1 MNKLGDLI
9 VLSGPSGVGK
19 STLVGK
25 LREALPE
32 LEFSISCTT
41 RSPRG
46 SEQHGVEYYF
56 LSREEFDAKRE
67 NGEFIE
73 SANVFSN
80 SYGTLKSEVLDRLRR
95 GAQVV
100 LDIDVQGA
108 LQIRKAA
115 ESDDELKRAALFVM
129 IAPPDLETLRQRLT
143 GRATDSAEQVAQ
155 RLAKAQS
162 ELQNFRSYDY
172 LVVND
177 DLEKAADDLLAVFKS
192 AGTRT
197 QTIKEELFV

>member
-177 DLEKAADDLLAVFKS
+177 DLEKAADDLLAVFKA

>member
-46 SEQHGVEYYF
+46 TEQHGVEYYF
-56 LSREEFDAKRE
+56 LTREEFDAKRE

-115 ESDDELKRAALFVM
+115 ESDEELKQAALFVM
-129 IAPPDLETLRQRLT
+129 IAPPDLDTLKTRLT
-143 GRATDSAEQVAQ
+143 GRATDSAEQVAP

-162 ELQNFRSYDY
+162 ELQNFRSYDF
-172 LVVND
+172 LIVND
-177 DLEKAADDLLAVFKS
+177 DLEKAADDLLSVFKV
-192 AGTRT
+192 AKTRT
-197 QTIKEELFV
+197 QTIREELFV

>member
-80 SYGTLKSEVLDRLRR
+80 SYGTLKSD
-95 GAQVV
+95 
-100 LDIDVQGA
+100 
-108 LQIRKAA
+108 KC
-115 ESDDELKRAALFVM
+115 
-129 IAPPDLETLRQRLT
+129 
-143 GRATDSAEQVAQ
+143 
-155 RLAKAQS
+155 
-162 ELQNFRSYDY
+162 
-172 LVVND
+172 
-177 DLEKAADDLLAVFKS
+177 
-192 AGTRT
+192 
-197 QTIKEELFV
+197 

>member
-162 ELQNFRSYDY
+162 ELLNFRSYDY

-177 DLEKAADDLLAVFKS
+177 DLEKAADDLLAVFKA

>member
-1 MNKLGDLI
+1 MKKLGDLI

-25 LREALPE
+25 LKQSLPA

-41 RSPRG
+41 RAPRG
-46 SEQHGVEYYF
+46 SEQNGVEYYF
-56 LSREEFDAKRE
+56 LSQEEFDAKRR
-67 NGEFIE
+67 NNEFIE
-73 SANVFSN
+73 SADVFSH
-80 SYGTLKSEVLDRLRR
+80 SYGTLKSEVIDRIRR
-95 GAQVV
+95 GVQVV

-115 ESDDELKRAALFVM
+115 LEDEILKRTAAFVM
-129 IAPPDLETLRQRLT
+129 IAPPDLETLKTRLS

-162 ELQNFRSYDY
+162 ELQNFRHYDY

-177 DLEKAADDLLAVFKS
+177 DLEKASEDLLAVFKAAS
-192 AGTRT
+192 LRSS
-197 QTIKEELFV
+197 TIDEELFV

>member
-25 LREALPE
+25 LREELPE

-46 SEQHGVEYYF
+46 TEQHGVEYYF
-56 LSREEFDAKRE
+56 LTREEFDAKRE

-115 ESDDELKRAALFVM
+115 KSDDELKRAAIFVM
-129 IAPPDLETLRQRLT
+129 IAPPDLETLEKRLT
-143 GRATDSAEQVAQ
+143 GRATDSAEQVSQ

-162 ELQNFRSYDY
+162 ELQNFRSYDF

-177 DLEKAADDLLAVFKS
+177 DLEKASSDLLAVFR
-192 AGTRT
+192 AARTRT
-197 QTIKEELFV
+197 QTIREELFV

>member
-162 ELQNFRSYDY
+162 ELQNFRSYDF
-172 LVVND
+172 LIVND
-177 DLEKAADDLLAVFKS
+177 DLEKASDDLLAVFK
-192 AGTRT
+192 AAKTRT
-197 QTIKEELFV
+197 QTIREELFV

>member
-1 MNKLGDLI
+1 MDKLGDLI

-25 LREALPE
+25 LMEKLPQ

-41 RSPRG
+41 RAPRG
-46 SEQHGVEYYF
+46 NEQHGVEYYF
-56 LSREEFDAKRE
+56 LTRGEFDLKRQ
-67 NGEFIE
+67 NNEFIE
-73 SANVFSN
+73 SADVFSN
-80 SYGTLKSEVLDRLRR
+80 SYGTLKSEVIDRIKR

-115 ESDDELKRAALFVM
+115 QSDEILNQSVLFVM
-129 IAPPDLETLRQRLT
+129 IAPPDLDTLKKRLS

-162 ELQNFRSYDY
+162 ELQHFRSYDY
-172 LVVND
+172 LIVND
-177 DLEKAADDLLAVFKS
+177 DLERAAAELLAVFN
-192 AGTRT
+192 AAAART
-197 QTIKEELFV
+197 STIKEDLFQ

>member
-25 LREALPE
+25 LREELPE

-46 SEQHGVEYYF
+46 TEQHGVEYYF
-56 LSREEFDAKRE
+56 LTREEFDAKRE

-115 ESDDELKRAALFVM
+115 ESDDELKRAAIFVM
-129 IAPPDLETLRQRLT
+129 IAPPNLETLEKRLT
-143 GRATDSAEQVAQ
+143 GRATDSAEQVSQ

-162 ELQNFRSYDY
+162 ELQNFRSYDF

-177 DLEKAADDLLAVFKS
+177 NLEKASSDLLAVFR
-192 AGTRT
+192 AARTRT
-197 QTIKEELFV
+197 QTIREELFV

>member
-1 MNKLGDLI
+1 MDKLGDLI

-25 LREALPE
+25 LMEKLPQ

-41 RSPRG
+41 RAPRG

-56 LSREEFDAKRE
+56 LTREEFDRKRE
-67 NGEFIE
+67 NNEFIE
-73 SANVFSN
+73 SADVFSN
-80 SYGTLKSEVLDRLRR
+80 SYGTLKSEVIDRLKR

-108 LQIRKAA
+108 LQIKKAA
-115 ESDDELKRAALFVM
+115 QSDEILKKSVLFVM
-129 IAPPDLETLRQRLT
+129 IAPPDLDTLKVRLS
-143 GRATDSAEQVAQ
+143 GRATDSAEQIAQ

-162 ELQNFRSYDY
+162 ELQHFRSYDY
-172 LVVND
+172 LIVND
-177 DLEKAADDLLAVFKS
+177 DIDRAAAELLAVFNS
-192 AGTRT
+192 AAART
-197 QTIKEELFV
+197 STLKEELFV

>member
-1 MNKLGDLI
+1 MDKLGDLI

-19 STLVGK
+19 STLVGL
-25 LREALPE
+25 LRQQLPD

-41 RSPRG
+41 RAPRG
-46 SEQHGVEYYF
+46 TEQNGVEYYF
-56 LSREEFDAKRE
+56 LSREEFDKKRQ
-67 NGEFIE
+67 NNEFIE
-73 SANVFSN
+73 SADVFSN
-80 SYGTLKSEVLDRLRR
+80 SYGTLKSEVIDRLKR

-115 ESDDELKRAALFVM
+115 ESDEILQKTALFVM
-129 IAPPDLETLRQRLT
+129 IAPPNLETLKTRLA

-177 DLEKAADDLLAVFKS
+177 DLEKAAKELFSIFLAAS
-192 AGTRT
+192 ART
-197 QTIKEELFV
+197 STIEEELFV

>member
-162 ELQNFRSYDY
+162 ELLNFRSYDF
-172 LVVND
+172 LIVND
-177 DLEKAADDLLAVFKS
+177 DLEKASDDLLAVFK
-192 AGTRT
+192 AAKTRT
-197 QTIKEELFV
+197 QTIREELFV

>member
-46 SEQHGVEYYF
+46 TEQHGVEYYF
-56 LSREEFDAKRE
+56 LTREEFDAKRE

-115 ESDDELKRAALFVM
+115 ESDEELKQAALFVM
-129 IAPPDLETLRQRLT
+129 IAPPDLDTLKTRLT
-143 GRATDSAEQVAQ
+143 GRATDSAEQVTQ

-162 ELQNFRSYDY
+162 ELQNFRSYDF

-177 DLEKAADDLLAVFKS
+177 DLEKAADDLLSVFK
-192 AGTRT
+192 AAKTRT
-197 QTIKEELFV
+197 QTIREELFV

>member
-1 MNKLGDLI
+1 MDKLGDLI

-25 LREALPE
+25 LREQLPN

-41 RSPRG
+41 RAPRG
-46 SEQHGVEYYF
+46 TEQNGVEYYF
-56 LSREEFDAKRE
+56 LTREEFDKKRQ
-67 NGEFIE
+67 NNEFIE
-73 SANVFSN
+73 SADVFSN
-80 SYGTLKSEVLDRLRR
+80 SYGTLKSEVIDRLKR

-115 ESDDELKRAALFVM
+115 ESDDILKKTALFVM
-129 IAPPDLETLRQRLT
+129 IAPPDLETLKTRLS

-177 DLEKAADDLLAVFKS
+177 DLEKAAAELLAVFTS
-192 AGTRT
+192 ASART
-197 QTIKEELFV
+197 STITEELFV

>member
-25 LREALPE
+25 LREKLPA

-41 RSPRG
+41 RAPRG
-46 SEQHGVEYYF
+46 TEQNGVEYYF
-56 LSREEFDAKRE
+56 LSRDEFDKKRQ
-67 NGEFIE
+67 NNEFIE
-73 SANVFSN
+73 SADVFAN
-80 SYGTLKSEVLDRLRR
+80 SYGTLKSEVIDRIKR

-108 LQIRKAA
+108 LQIKKAA
-115 ESDDELKRAALFVM
+115 ENDDILKKTVLFVM
-129 IAPPDLETLRQRLT
+129 IAPPDLEILKTRLA
-143 GRATDSAEQVAQ
+143 GRATDSAEQVAL

-177 DLEKAADDLLAVFKS
+177 DLEKAANELLSIFIAAS
-192 AGTRT
+192 TRT
-197 QTIKEELFV
+197 STVTEELFV

>member
-25 LREALPE
+25 LREELPE

-46 SEQHGVEYYF
+46 TEQHGVEYYF
-56 LSREEFDAKRE
+56 LTREEFDAKRE

-115 ESDDELKRAALFVM
+115 ESDDELKRAAIFVM
-129 IAPPDLETLRQRLT
+129 IAPPDLETLKKRLT
-143 GRATDSAEQVAQ
+143 GRATDSAEQVSQ

-162 ELQNFRSYDY
+162 ELQNFRSYDF

-177 DLEKAADDLLAVFKS
+177 ELEKASSDLLAVFR
-192 AGTRT
+192 AARTRT
-197 QTIKEELFV
+197 QTIREELFV

>member
-1 MNKLGDLI
+1 MNKTGDLI

-25 LREALPE
+25 LKESLPE

-41 RSPRG
+41 RAPRG
-46 SEQHGVEYYF
+46 SEQHGKEYYF
-56 LSREEFDAKRE
+56 LTQEEFEAKRR
-67 NGEFIE
+67 NNEFIE
-73 SANVFSN
+73 SADVFSH
-80 SYGTLKSEVLDRLRR
+80 SYGTLKSEVTDRLKR
-95 GAQVV
+95 GVQVV

-115 ESDDELKRAALFVM
+115 LEDELLRKAALFVM
-129 IAPPDLETLRQRLT
+129 IAPPDLDTLRTRLS

-177 DLEKAADDLLAVFKS
+177 DLEKASADLLTVFRSAGLRTSVIEDDL
-192 AGTRT
+192 
-197 QTIKEELFV
+197 FV

>member
-25 LREALPE
+25 LREELPE

-46 SEQHGVEYYF
+46 TEQHGVEYYF
-56 LSREEFDAKRE
+56 LTREEFDAKRE

-115 ESDDELKRAALFVM
+115 ESDDELKRAAIFVM
-129 IAPPDLETLRQRLT
+129 IAPPDLETLEKRLT
-143 GRATDSAEQVAQ
+143 GRATDSAEQVSQ

-162 ELQNFRSYDY
+162 ELQNFRSYDF

-177 DLEKAADDLLAVFKS
+177 DLEKASSDLLAVFR
-192 AGTRT
+192 AARTRT
-197 QTIKEELFV
+197 QTVREELFV

>member
-25 LREALPE
+25 LREELPE

-46 SEQHGVEYYF
+46 TEQHGVEYYF
-56 LSREEFDAKRE
+56 LTREEFDAKRE
-67 NGEFIE
+67 NGEFID

-115 ESDDELKRAALFVM
+115 KSDDELKRAAIFVM
-129 IAPPDLETLRQRLT
+129 IAPPDLETLEKRLT
-143 GRATDSAEQVAQ
+143 GRATDSAEQVSQ

-162 ELQNFRSYDY
+162 ELQNFRSYDF

-177 DLEKAADDLLAVFKS
+177 DLEKASSDLLAVFR
-192 AGTRT
+192 AARTRT
-197 QTIKEELFV
+197 QTIREELFV

>member
-108 LQIRKAA
+108 LQIRKADK
-115 ESDDELKRAALFVM
+115 SDDELKRAALFVM

-177 DLEKAADDLLAVFKS
+177 DLEKAADDLLAVFKA

>member
-1 MNKLGDLI
+1 MDKLGDLI

-25 LREALPE
+25 LREQLPN

-41 RSPRG
+41 RAPRG
-46 SEQHGVEYYF
+46 TEQNGVEYYF
-56 LSREEFDAKRE
+56 LTREEFDKKRQ
-67 NGEFIE
+67 NNEFIE
-73 SANVFSN
+73 SADVFSN
-80 SYGTLKSEVLDRLRR
+80 SYGTLKSEVIDRLKR

-115 ESDDELKRAALFVM
+115 ENDDILKKTALFVM
-129 IAPPDLETLRQRLT
+129 IAPPDLETLKTRLS

-177 DLEKAADDLLAVFKS
+177 DLEKAAAELLAVFTS
-192 AGTRT
+192 ASART
-197 QTIKEELFV
+197 STITEELFV

>member
-1 MNKLGDLI
+1 MKKLGDLI

-25 LREALPE
+25 LKQSLPA

-41 RSPRG
+41 RAPRG
-46 SEQHGVEYYF
+46 SEQNGVEYYF
-56 LSREEFDAKRE
+56 LSQEEFDAKRR
-67 NGEFIE
+67 NNEFIE
-73 SANVFSN
+73 SADVFSH
-80 SYGTLKSEVLDRLRR
+80 SYGTLKSEVIDRIRR
-95 GAQVV
+95 GVQVV

-115 ESDDELKRAALFVM
+115 LEDEILKRTATFVM
-129 IAPPDLETLRQRLT
+129 IAPPDLETLKSRLS

-162 ELQNFRSYDY
+162 ELQNFRHYDY

-177 DLEKAADDLLAVFKS
+177 DLEKASEDLLAVFKAAS
-192 AGTRT
+192 LRSS
-197 QTIKEELFV
+197 TIDEELFV

>member
-162 ELQNFRSYDY
+162 ELQNFRSYDF

-177 DLEKAADDLLAVFKS
+177 DLEKASEDLLAVFKA

>member
-1 MNKLGDLI
+1 MDKLGDLI

-25 LREALPE
+25 LREQLPN

-41 RSPRG
+41 RAPRG
-46 SEQHGVEYYF
+46 TEQNGVEYYF
-56 LSREEFDAKRE
+56 LTREEFDKKRQ
-67 NGEFIE
+67 NNEFIE
-73 SANVFSN
+73 SADVFSN
-80 SYGTLKSEVLDRLRR
+80 SYGTLKSEVIDRLKR

-115 ESDDELKRAALFVM
+115 ESDDILKKTALFVM
-129 IAPPDLETLRQRLT
+129 IAPPDLETLKTRLS
-143 GRATDSAEQVAQ
+143 GRATDSAEQVTQ

-177 DLEKAADDLLAVFKS
+177 DLEKAAAELLAVFTS
-192 AGTRT
+192 ASART
-197 QTIKEELFV
+197 STITEELFV

>member
-19 STLVGK
+19 STLVGR
-25 LREALPE
+25 LREELPA

-46 SEQHGVEYYF
+46 TEQHGVEYYF
-56 LSREEFDAKRE
+56 LTREEFDAKRE

-115 ESDDELKRAALFVM
+115 ESDDELKRAAIFVM
-129 IAPPDLETLRQRLT
+129 IAPPDLETLKKRLT

-162 ELQNFRSYDY
+162 ELQNFRSYDF

-177 DLEKAADDLLAVFKS
+177 DLDKASDDLLAVFK
-192 AGTRT
+192 AAKTRT
-197 QTIKEELFV
+197 QTIREELFV

>member
-46 SEQHGVEYYF
+46 TEQHGVEYYF
-56 LSREEFDAKRE
+56 LTREEFDAKRE

-115 ESDDELKRAALFVM
+115 ESDEELKQAALFVM
-129 IAPPDLETLRQRLT
+129 IAPPDLDTLKTRLT

-162 ELQNFRSYDY
+162 ELQNFRSYDF

-177 DLEKAADDLLAVFKS
+177 DLEKAADDLLSVFK
-192 AGTRT
+192 AAKTRT
-197 QTIKEELFV
+197 QTIREELFV

>member
-25 LREALPE
+25 LREKLPD

-41 RSPRG
+41 RAPRG
-46 SEQHGVEYYF
+46 TEQNGVEYYF
-56 LSREEFDAKRE
+56 LSREEFDQKRL
-67 NGEFIE
+67 NNEFIE
-73 SANVFSN
+73 SADVFTN
-80 SYGTLKSEVLDRLRR
+80 SYGTLKSEVIDRIKR

-115 ESDDELKRAALFVM
+115 ESDEVLKKTVIFVM
-129 IAPPDLETLRQRLT
+129 IAPPDWDTLKKRLS
-143 GRATDSAEQVAQ
+143 GRATDSEEQVAL

-177 DLEKAADDLLAVFKS
+177 DLDKAAGELLSIFTA
-192 AGTRT
+192 AAIRT
-197 QTIKEELFV
+197 STVTEELFV

>member
-46 SEQHGVEYYF
+46 TEQHGVEYYF
-56 LSREEFDAKRE
+56 LTREEFDAKRE

-80 SYGTLKSEVLDRLRR
+80 SYGTLKSEVIDRLKR

-115 ESDDELKRAALFVM
+115 ENDDILKKTALFVM
-129 IAPPDLETLRQRLT
+129 IAPPDLETLKTRLS

-177 DLEKAADDLLAVFKS
+177 DLEKAAAELLAVFTS
-192 AGTRT
+192 ASART
-197 QTIKEELFV
+197 STITEELFV

>member
-25 LREALPE
+25 LIEQKPDV
-32 LEFSISCTT
+32 EFSISCTT
-41 RSPRG
+41 RAPRG
-46 SEQHGVEYYF
+46 TEKHGVEYYF
-56 LSREEFDAKRE
+56 LTREEFDAKRK
-67 NGEFIE
+67 NNEFIE
-73 SANVFSN
+73 SADVFSN
-80 SYGTLKSEVLDRLRR
+80 SYGTLKSEVIDRLKR

-115 ESDDELKRAALFVM
+115 ESDDILKCTAVFVM
-129 IAPPDLETLRQRLT
+129 IAPPDLETLKTRLA

-177 DLEKAADDLLAVFKS
+177 DLEKASQELAAVFTAAS
-192 AGTRT
+192 ART
-197 QTIKEELFV
+197 STIKEELFV

>member
-25 LREALPE
+25 LREELPE

-46 SEQHGVEYYF
+46 TEQHGVEYYF
-56 LSREEFDAKRE
+56 LTREEFDAKRE

-115 ESDDELKRAALFVM
+115 ESDDELKRAAIFVM
-129 IAPPDLETLRQRLT
+129 IAPPDLETLEKRLT
-143 GRATDSAEQVAQ
+143 GRATDSAEQVSQ

-162 ELQNFRSYDY
+162 ELQNFRSYDF

-177 DLEKAADDLLAVFKS
+177 DLEKASSDLLAVFR
-192 AGTRT
+192 AARTRT
-197 QTIKEELFV
+197 QTIREELFV

>member
-1 MNKLGDLI
+1 MDKLGDLI

-25 LREALPE
+25 LRQQLPE

-41 RSPRG
+41 RAPRG
-46 SEQHGVEYYF
+46 TEQNGVEYYF
-56 LSREEFDAKRE
+56 LTREEFDKKRQ
-67 NGEFIE
+67 NDEFIE
-73 SANVFSN
+73 SADVFSN
-80 SYGTLKSEVLDRLRR
+80 SYGTLKSEVIDRLKR

-108 LQIRKAA
+108 LQIRKTA
-115 ESDDELKRAALFVM
+115 EKDDILKKTALFVM
-129 IAPPDLETLRQRLT
+129 IAPPDLETLKTRLS

-177 DLEKAADDLLAVFKS
+177 DLEKAAKELLAVFIAAS
-192 AGTRT
+192 ART
-197 QTIKEELFV
+197 STIEKELFV